1 MWFYDIIN
9 VIVAI
14 AVIVAILYL
23 LFRLF
28 VLKQGNERVILLPS
42 GKQAS
47 VGRYEHEFHDIVL
60 RCAICEQRPSTWY
73 DHGFDFH
80 VLCFQKN
87 ILMA

>member
-28 VLKQGNERVILLPS
+28 VLKQGNERVILLPNKLS
-42 GKQAS
+42 I
-47 VGRYEHEFHDIVL
+47 GRYEYELHDIVL
-60 RCAICEQRPSTWY
+60 RCAICKQRPSTWY
-73 DHGFDFH
+73 NHGFVPTSFASRRT
-80 VLCFQKN
+80 F
-87 ILMA
+87 